1 MTETPV
7 DIARTAWGT
16 ALPDWVQRLAEEC
29 TASSQA
35 KVAARLGRSGATV
48 SQVLRNKY
56 AAKLDA
62 IEEVVRGVLMDA
74 TVECPALGTISTA
87 ACRDWMIA
95 ARSFSNVNSERVR
108 MYRACRGCPRRA
120 REGA

>member
-1 MTETPV
+1 MTGSPV
-7 DIARTAWGT
+7 DIARAAWGS
-16 ALPDWVQRLAEEC
+16 AVPDWVLRLAEEC
-29 TASSQA
+29 EGSSQA

-87 ACRDWMIA
+87 ACRDWMA
-95 ARSFSNVNSERVR
+95 ASRSFSNVNSERVR
-108 MYRACRGCPRRA
+108 MYRACRRCPRLA
-120 REGA
+120 KEGP